1 MTKIGVN
8 IRHLRLQKG
17 RSQEQMADDLGV
29 TRARLGAYEEGR
41 NEPPLEILM
50 QVSDYFHV
58 SMDALVRGDLTKAT
72 PDSLLKIGSNRL
84 LLPVMVDQ
92 EGIDQIEVVSQK
104 ASAGY
109 LSGYADPDYVE
120 KLPSMRLPF
129 AGQGKMRTFPI
140 IGDSMP
146 PLSTGDYVVGRLVE
160 NPKEEVVDGRTYI
173 VVSQHDGITYKRVY
187 WKGKALELKADNPVY
202 TPYRTAVAEVLELWS
217 FVCSLRLS
225 EDEPE
230 QPVDAIMRAIGT
242 LRQDI
247 KELKRTL

>member
-1 MTKIGVN
+1 MTKIGDN
-8 IRHLRLQKG
+8 
-17 RSQEQMADDLGV
+17 RSQEQMADDMGI

-41 NEPPLEILM
+41 NEPPLDILV
-50 QVSDYFHV
+50 QLSDYFHV
-58 SMDALVRGDLTKAT
+58 SLDVLVRGDLTKV
-72 PDSLLKIGSNRL
+72 DLESLVKFGNNRL

-92 EGIDQIEVVSQK
+92 EGYDQIEVVSQK

-109 LSGYADPDYVE
+109 LAGYADPEYVE
-120 KLPSMRLPF
+120 QLPSMRLPF
-129 AGQGKMRTFPI
+129 AGKGKMRTFPI
-140 IGDSMP
+140 VGDSMP
-146 PLSTGDYVVGRLVE
+146 PLDTGDYVVGRLVE

-225 EDEPE
+225 EAEPD
-230 QPVDAIMRAIGT
+230 QPIDAIMRAIGG
-242 LRQDI
+242 LREEI
-247 KELKRTL
+247 REMKKV